1 MPPRCASLRC
11 DWVFKLHIFIT
22 GIRGQLGTALA
33 KRWPAAQ
40 VSGCDLP
47 DCDISQLQPT
57 LDAVAAARPQVVIHC
72 AAWTDVD
79 SCARDPLR
87 AYQIN
92 AIGTQHVALAARA
105 VGARLLLLSSNE
117 VFDGVQPAPY
127 NELDTPCPANPYG
140 WSKLAAE
147 WTAQHIVDDCCVVRS
162 SWLFGHGGRNFVHRI
177 LELARSA
184 APLRVVTDETGAP
197 TAVEDL
203 ADAIFSLI
211 ESRQRGI
218 FHLVNSGFASR
229 YELARAVLDLCGH
242 SATKIEPTLVAS
254 FPRAST
260 PPRNGCLRNSAAA
273 AIGIKLRP
281 WQDALPEFIGSLQP
295 AGSAAR

>member
-1 MPPRCASLRC
+1 MR
-11 DWVFKLHIFIT
+11 IFIT

-47 DCDISQLQPT
+47 ECDISQLQPT
-57 LDAVAAARPQVVIHC
+57 LDAVADARPQVVIHC

-79 SCARDPLR
+79 GCARDPIR
-87 AYQIN
+87 AYQVN

-117 VFDGVQPAPY
+117 VFDGTQAAPY
-127 NELDTPCPANPYG
+127 SEQDAPCPANPYG

-147 WTAQHIVDDCCVVRS
+147 WTAQQIVDDCCVVRS

-177 LELARSA
+177 LELARGA

-203 ADAIFSLI
+203 ADAIFSLA

-218 FHLVNSGFASR
+218 FHLVNAGFASR
-229 YELARAVLDLCGH
+229 YELARAVLDLCGQR
-242 SATKIEPTLVAS
+242 ATMIEPALLAS
-254 FPRAST
+254 YVRAST

-273 AIGIKLRP
+273 AIGIQLRP
-281 WQDALPEFIGSLQP
+281 WQEALQDFVGSLQP

>member
-1 MPPRCASLRC
+1 MR
-11 DWVFKLHIFIT
+11 IFIT

-33 KRWPAAQ
+33 KRWPASQ

-47 DCDISQLQPT
+47 ECDISQLQPT
-57 LDAVAAARPQVVIHC
+57 LDAVADARPQVVIHC

-79 SCARDPLR
+79 GCARDPIR
-87 AYQIN
+87 AYQVN

-117 VFDGVQPAPY
+117 VFDGTQAAPY
-127 NELDTPCPANPYG
+127 SEQDAPCPANPYG

-147 WTAQHIVDDCCVVRS
+147 WTAQQIVDDCCVVRS

-177 LELARSA
+177 LELARGA

-203 ADAIFSLI
+203 ADAIFSLA
-211 ESRQRGI
+211 ESGQRGI
-218 FHLVNSGFASR
+218 FHLVNAGFASR
-229 YELARAVLDLCGH
+229 YELARAVLDLCGQR
-242 SATKIEPTLVAS
+242 AAMIEPTLLAS
-254 FPRAST
+254 YVRAST

-273 AIGIKLRP
+273 AIGIQLRP
-281 WQDALPEFIGSLQP
+281 WQEALHDFVGSLQP

>member
-1 MPPRCASLRC
+1 MR
-11 DWVFKLHIFIT
+11 IFIT
-22 GIRGQLGTALA
+22 GIRGQLGTALT

-47 DCDISQLQPT
+47 ECDISQLQPT
-57 LDAVAAARPQVVIHC
+57 LDAVADARPQVVIHC

-79 SCARDPLR
+79 GCARDPIR
-87 AYQIN
+87 AYQVN

-117 VFDGVQPAPY
+117 VFDGTQAAPY
-127 NELDTPCPANPYG
+127 GEQDAPCPANPYG
-140 WSKLAAE
+140 WTKLSAE
-147 WTAQHIVDDCCVVRS
+147 WTAQQIVDDCCVVRS

-177 LELARSA
+177 LELARGA

-203 ADAIFSLI
+203 ADAIFSLAG
-211 ESRQRGI
+211 SGQRGI
-218 FHLVNSGFASR
+218 FHLVNAGFASR
-229 YELARAVLDLCGH
+229 YELARAVLDLCGQR
-242 SATKIEPTLVAS
+242 ATMIEPTLLAS
-254 FPRAST
+254 YLRAST

-273 AIGIKLRP
+273 AIGIQLRP
-281 WQDALPEFIGSLQP
+281 WQEALQDFVGSLQP

>member
-1 MPPRCASLRC
+1 M
-11 DWVFKLHIFIT
+11 
-22 GIRGQLGTALA
+22 
-33 KRWPAAQ
+33 
-40 VSGCDLP
+40 SGCDLP
-47 DCDISQLQPT
+47 ECDISQLQPT
-57 LDAVAAARPQVVIHC
+57 LDAVADARPQVVIHC

-79 SCARDPLR
+79 GCARDPIR
-87 AYQIN
+87 AYQVN

-117 VFDGVQPAPY
+117 VFDGTQAAPY
-127 NELDTPCPANPYG
+127 GEQDAPCPANPYG

-147 WTAQHIVDDCCVVRS
+147 WTAQQIVDDCCVVRS

-177 LELARSA
+177 LELARGA

-203 ADAIFSLI
+203 ADAIFSLA
-211 ESRQRGI
+211 ESGQRGI
-218 FHLVNSGFASR
+218 FHLVNAGFASR
-229 YELARAVLDLCGH
+229 YELARAVLDLCGQR
-242 SATKIEPTLVAS
+242 ATMIEPALLAS
-254 FPRAST
+254 YVRAST

-273 AIGIKLRP
+273 AIGIQLRP
-281 WQDALPEFIGSLQP
+281 WQEALQDFVGSLQP

>member
-1 MPPRCASLRC
+1 LR
-11 DWVFKLHIFIT
+11 IFIT

-33 KRWPAAQ
+33 KRWPASQ
-40 VSGCDLP
+40 MSGCDLP
-47 DCDISQLQPT
+47 ECDISQLQPT
-57 LDAVAAARPQVVIHC
+57 LDAVADARPQVVIHC

-79 SCARDPLR
+79 GCARDPIR
-87 AYQIN
+87 AYQVN

-117 VFDGVQPAPY
+117 VFDGTQAAPY
-127 NELDTPCPANPYG
+127 GEQDAPCPANPYG

-147 WTAQHIVDDCCVVRS
+147 WTAQQIVDDCCVVRS

-177 LELARSA
+177 LELARGA

-203 ADAIFSLI
+203 ADAIFSLA
-211 ESRQRGI
+211 ESGQRGI
-218 FHLVNSGFASR
+218 FHLVNAGFASR

-242 SATKIEPTLVAS
+242 RATMIEPALLAS
-254 FPRAST
+254 YVRAST
-260 PPRNGCLRNSAAA
+260 PPRNGCLRSSTAA
-273 AIGIKLRP
+273 AIGIQLRP
-281 WQDALPEFIGSLQP
+281 WQEALQDFASSLQP